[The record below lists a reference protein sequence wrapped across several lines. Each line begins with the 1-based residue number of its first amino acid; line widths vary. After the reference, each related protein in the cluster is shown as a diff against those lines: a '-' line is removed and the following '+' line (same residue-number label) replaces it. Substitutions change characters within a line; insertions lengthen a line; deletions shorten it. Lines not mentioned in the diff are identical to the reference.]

1 MARLQGVL
9 LDVDGTLIDNSY
21 LHTVAW
27 FRALR
32 DCGVTQTMAR
42 LHRLVGMGGDMYTRE
57 IFGEVRD
64 DVARAHSQHI
74 QQLRGDMVG
83 LPGAGDLVRRIRD
96 LGLRVIVSTS
106 ASADDVERFMQ
117 LIGTE
122 GLIDE
127 AATKEDVAAT
137 KPSPDVV
144 RVALA
149 KSGLDPGVVVF
160 VGDTRWDV
168 EAAGRAGVRCL
179 AVETG
184 GWAPAELQQ
193 AGALQVY
200 HDAGHLAAGF
210 HPDLVEQ
217 QRP

>member
-1 MARLQGVL
+1 MTRLQGVL

-32 DCGVTQTMAR
+32 DCGVTETMAR

-57 IFGEVRD
+57 LFGEVRD
-64 DVARAHSQHI
+64 DVARAHSHHI
-74 QQLRGDMVG
+74 KQLRGDMVG
-83 LPGAGDLVRRIRD
+83 LPGAGDLVRRIHD

-106 ASADDVERFMQ
+106 ASAADVASFMQ
-117 LIGTE
+117 LIGTD

-144 RVALA
+144 TVALA
-149 KSGLDPGVVVF
+149 KSGLDAGAVVF

-168 EAAGRAGVRCL
+168 EAAGRAGVPCL
-179 AVETG
+179 GVETG
-184 GWAPAELQQ
+184 GWAPAELEQ
-193 AGALQVY
+193 AGALAVY
-200 HDAGHLAAGF
+200 RDAGHLAASF
-210 HPDLVEQ
+210 HADLAEDA
-217 QRP
+217 RR